1 MVIVRL
7 IYDYK
12 CQLKGY
18 WPETS
23 VFGLNLIKFVG
34 HNQFIV
40 WFASVL
46 RWKKGAI
53 DQVVKKVRFFD
64 KTKFWQ
70 SLLYIFTGRKRN

>member
-46 RWKKGAI
+46 R
-53 DQVVKKVRFFD
+53 
-64 KTKFWQ
+64 
-70 SLLYIFTGRKRN
+70 